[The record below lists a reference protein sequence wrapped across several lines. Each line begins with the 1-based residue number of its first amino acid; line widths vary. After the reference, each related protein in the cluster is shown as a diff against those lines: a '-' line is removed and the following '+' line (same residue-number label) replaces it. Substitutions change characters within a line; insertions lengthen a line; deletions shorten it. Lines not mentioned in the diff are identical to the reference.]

1 MIKYIVAKRKITLL
15 FFIMVVLVGFLS
27 FFQLP
32 KQESPDIIVNLAT
45 VTTIYPGASPEK
57 VEQTVTKKLE
67 EKINELQGLNYVS
80 STSSL
85 GVSFIIVEAKSDVDP
100 KQKWDELRKKVKDAE
115 ADLPADAKQPIIN
128 DDLNRTFVQ
137 TFAVTADTQEQ
148 LYSMRDMF
156 KSWKEQLRTIPN
168 VADVQVEGLPKQ
180 EVRIEVDTQKL
191 SQFGIT
197 WGQVMMAVKQENE
210 KIPLG
215 DLTTF
220 SIPAVRK
227 VAEE

>member
-85 GVSFIIVEAKSDVDP
+85 GVSFII
-100 KQKWDELRKKVKDAE
+100 
-115 ADLPADAKQPIIN
+115 
-128 DDLNRTFVQ
+128 
-137 TFAVTADTQEQ
+137 
-148 LYSMRDMF
+148 
-156 KSWKEQLRTIPN
+156 
-168 VADVQVEGLPKQ
+168 
-180 EVRIEVDTQKL
+180 
-191 SQFGIT
+191 
-197 WGQVMMAVKQENE
+197 
-210 KIPLG
+210 
-215 DLTTF
+215 
-220 SIPAVRK
+220 
-227 VAEE
+227 

>member
-100 KQKWDELRKKVKDAE
+100 KQKWDELRK
-115 ADLPADAKQPIIN
+115 
-128 DDLNRTFVQ
+128 R
-137 TFAVTADTQEQ
+137 
-148 LYSMRDMF
+148 
-156 KSWKEQLRTIPN
+156 
-168 VADVQVEGLPKQ
+168 
-180 EVRIEVDTQKL
+180 
-191 SQFGIT
+191 
-197 WGQVMMAVKQENE
+197 
-210 KIPLG
+210 
-215 DLTTF
+215 
-220 SIPAVRK
+220 
-227 VAEE
+227 